1 MKDSKNK
8 IAKEKTKMNEERIPR
23 FELIF
28 MIIGEIIVSLA
39 ICGVYLI
46 IGKFSLSV
54 PLGAA
59 LGSAV
64 TVFNFVFLII
74 STNRTIDKIMAERGE
89 GEMDEEEAAEFSA
102 KHVGALKAS
111 AKISY
116 IVRMASLVGTLILAL
131 LLKDVFGVI
140 PTLIPLLML
149 RPLLT
154 AAQLAK
160 AKRGK

>member
-1 MKDSKNK
+1 
-8 IAKEKTKMNEERIPR
+8 MNEERVPR
-23 FELIF
+23 FELLV
-28 MIIGEIIVSLA
+28 MILGELAVSLV
-39 ICGVYLI
+39 IVGVYLI

-54 PLGAA
+54 PLGAL

-64 TVFNFVFLII
+64 TVFNFLFLII

-89 GEMDEEEAAEFSA
+89 GEMDDEAAAEFA
-102 KHVGALKAS
+102 ANHQKALMAS
-111 AKISY
+111 AKLSY
-116 IVRMASLVGTLILAL
+116 IVRMVTLTGALVLAL
-131 LLKDVFGVI
+131 LIKNVFSVI

-154 AAQLAK
+154 AAQLIK

>member
-1 MKDSKNK
+1 MRDSKNK
-8 IAKEKTKMNEERIPR
+8 IAKEKTKMNEQRVPR
-23 FELIF
+23 FELITV
-28 MIIGEIIVSLA
+28 IIGEIITSLI

-46 IGKFSLSV
+46 IDKFSLSV
-54 PLGAA
+54 PLGAL

-64 TVFNFVFLII
+64 TVFNFIFLIA

-89 GEMDEEEAAEFSA
+89 GEMSEEDAAEFAA
-102 KHVGALKAS
+102 KHAGALKAS

-116 IVRMASLVGTLILAL
+116 MVRMATLVGTLVLAL
-131 LLKDVFGVI
+131 LIKNVFSVI
-140 PTLIPLLML
+140 PTLMPLLML

-154 AAQLAK
+154 VAQLIK

>member
-1 MKDSKNK
+1 
-8 IAKEKTKMNEERIPR
+8 MNEQRVPK
-23 FELIF
+23 FELLV
-28 MIIGEIIVSLA
+28 MIIGEIITALV

-46 IGKFSLSV
+46 ADSFSLSV

-59 LGSAV
+59 LGGAV
-64 TVFNFVFLII
+64 TVFNFLFLII

-89 GEMDEEEAAEFSA
+89 GEMSEEEAAQFAA
-102 KHVGALKAS
+102 KHAGALRAS

-116 IVRMASLVGTLILAL
+116 IVRMVTLIACLVLAL
-131 LLKDVFGVI
+131 LIKGLFSLI
-140 PTLIPLLML
+140 PTLIPLFMM

-154 AAQLAK
+154 VAQLIK

>member
-1 MKDSKNK
+1 
-8 IAKEKTKMNEERIPR
+8 MNDERIPR
-23 FELIF
+23 LELLTVIV
-28 MIIGEIIVSLA
+28 GELIVSLI

-46 IGKFSLSV
+46 IDKFSLAV

-64 TVFNFVFLII
+64 TVFNFLFLII
-74 STNRTIDKIMAERGE
+74 STNRTIDQIMAERGE
-89 GEMDEEEAAEFSA
+89 GEMSEEEAAEFAA
-102 KHVGALKAS
+102 KHANSLRAS

-116 IVRMASLVGTLILAL
+116 IVRMATLVGTLVLAL
-131 LLKDVFGVI
+131 LLKKVFSVI
-140 PTLIPLLML
+140 PTLIPLIML

-154 AAQLAK
+154 AAQLIK

>member
-1 MKDSKNK
+1 
-8 IAKEKTKMNEERIPR
+8 MNEERVPR
-23 FELIF
+23 LELAV
-28 MIIGEIIVSLA
+28 MIIGEIIVSA
-39 ICGVYLI
+39 IICGVYLI
-46 IGKFSLSV
+46 IDKFSLSV

-64 TVFNFVFLII
+64 TVFNFLFLII
-74 STNRTIDKIMAERGE
+74 STNRTIDKIMLERGE
-89 GEMDEEEAAEFSA
+89 GEMSDEEAAEFAA
-102 KHVGALKAS
+102 KHAGALRAS

-116 IVRMASLVGTLILAL
+116 IVRMITLVGTLVLAL
-131 LLKDVFGVI
+131 LIKNVFSVI

-154 AAQLAK
+154 AAQLIK

>member
-1 MKDSKNK
+1 
-8 IAKEKTKMNEERIPR
+8 MNEERIPR

-116 IVRMASLVGTLILAL
+116 IVRMASLVGTL
-131 LLKDVFGVI
+131 LKDVFGVI

-154 AAQLAK
+154 AGQLAK
-160 AKRGK
+160 SKRGK

>member
-1 MKDSKNK
+1 M
-8 IAKEKTKMNEERIPR
+8 PR
-23 FELIF
+23 FELIV
-28 MIIGEIIVSLA
+28 MILGELIISLV
-39 ICGVYLI
+39 ITGVYLI
-46 IGKFSLSV
+46 IGKFSPSV
-54 PLGAA
+54 PLGAL

-64 TVFNFVFLII
+64 TVFNFLFLII

-89 GEMDEEEAAEFSA
+89 GEMDDEAAAEFAA
-102 KHVGALKAS
+102 KHASSLRAS

-116 IVRMASLVGTLILAL
+116 IVRMVTLVGTLVLAL
-131 LLKDVFGVI
+131 LIENVFSVI

-154 AAQLAK
+154 AAQLIK